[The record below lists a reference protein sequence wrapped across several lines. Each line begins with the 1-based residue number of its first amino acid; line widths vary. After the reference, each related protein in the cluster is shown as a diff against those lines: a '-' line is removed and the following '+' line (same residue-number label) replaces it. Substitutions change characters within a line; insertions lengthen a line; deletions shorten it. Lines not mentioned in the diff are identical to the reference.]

1 MLHDMA
7 TITSKRQLTIPAKI
21 FRKLGLQE
29 GEKVRVSEENGSIR
43 ITSYLKLL
51 DKLAGSVKVP
61 QRFKGLTVDQMT
73 EKAKNEYFR
82 DKYKRKYGV
91 R

>member
-29 GEKVRVSEENGSIR
+29 GEKVRVSEEDGSIK

-61 QRFKGLTVDQMT
+61 RRFKGLTIDQMI
-73 EKAKNEYFR
+73 EKARKEHFS
-82 DKYKRKYGV
+82 KKYGF

>member
-1 MLHDMA
+1 MA

-21 FRKLGLQE
+21 FRKLGLKE
-29 GEKVRVSEENGSIR
+29 GEKVKVMEEDGSLKIV
-43 ITSYLKLL
+43 SYLKLL

-61 QRFKGLTVDQMT
+61 KKFKGLTPDQMI
-73 EKAKNEYFR
+73 KRAKGEYFR
-82 DKYKRKYGV
+82 ERYQKKYGI